1 MKELLGINQSLKA
14 TLHDG
19 ASYKTGELNE
29 MTEQQLTQ
37 LLENYEQIE
46 QSAALPL
53 PVTILNV
60 VIRIISYI
68 AFLFTG
74 INGVQLIRAKLDH
87 EVLNPR
93 MIKLFVITC
102 CILLISSGIRLLI
115 EKMYA
120 KKMEKVIESDTALS
134 AAAHL
139 ESATDFAKSQLGIP
153 ENADEIDVFLYLYKE
168 APGGANTV
176 ETNSNLCHYTLLT
189 MFVFGE
195 KGKLVLAS
203 ADARYDIP
211 WEDIRSLRVVNKN
224 QSIYGWNK
232 ETLFNEGEFKQYKMW
247 SDNMGRIWMRQYCE
261 LCFMLKGEEF
271 TFRFPIYE
279 KNVVEKYLPESL

>member
-102 CILLISSGIRLLI
+102 CISITNFFFSDFYFSIKLSSKFIAYTYILNLT
-115 EKMYA
+115 KM
-120 KKMEKVIESDTALS
+120 TAYCY
-134 AAAHL
+134 
-139 ESATDFAKSQLGIP
+139 
-153 ENADEIDVFLYLYKE
+153 NR
-168 APGGANTV
+168 N
-176 ETNSNLCHYTLLT
+176 
-189 MFVFGE
+189 
-195 KGKLVLAS
+195 KGKLCSSSTTV
-203 ADARYDIP
+203 
-211 WEDIRSLRVVNKN
+211 
-224 QSIYGWNK
+224 
-232 ETLFNEGEFKQYKMW
+232 
-247 SDNMGRIWMRQYCE
+247 
-261 LCFMLKGEEF
+261 
-271 TFRFPIYE
+271 
-279 KNVVEKYLPESL
+279 